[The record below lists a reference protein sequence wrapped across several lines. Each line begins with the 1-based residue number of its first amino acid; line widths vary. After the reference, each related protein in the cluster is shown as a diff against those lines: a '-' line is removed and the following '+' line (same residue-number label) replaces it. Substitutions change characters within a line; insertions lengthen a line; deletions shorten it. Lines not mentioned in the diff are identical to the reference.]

1 MQIKNIYIYMIE
13 YKICA
18 KVLRYEKY
26 NLSTNN

>member
-1 MQIKNIYIYMIE
+1 MQIKNIYMIE

-26 NLSTNN
+26 NLITNN